1 MVQMSSN
8 PDSGQESNRLQA
20 LEVSYHY
27 HKELVSTCRNR
38 GFFLDGVFDF
48 ADRFFW
54 MRIDSY
60 PGVIHEQTLEYSK
73 RVFAL

>member
-1 MVQMSSN
+1 MSSN
-8 PDSGQESNRLQA
+8 PDSGSETDRLQA

-27 HKELVSTCRNR
+27 HKELASTSRNR
-38 GFFLDGVFDF
+38 GFFLDGVVDF

-60 PGVIHEQTLEYSK
+60 PGVIHEHALEYNK